1 MPSLRKKK
9 SKKAKSA
16 ADPPAP
22 STPITTPA
30 AAAPH
35 QSPHVSPHTSIDASP
50 RESPF
55 KRLLRRSTSSL
66 GDSWRGLK
74 NRRRESVSSVLGS
87 SPAGISGVRDE
98 HGQEITV
105 TRSRGSEVNASPDA
119 GHGNTSRS
127 GSIRGTPVRARHDPA
142 GSAES
147 MKSHHHR
154 AASSISS
161 LTTFPSPNP
170 VTPVKASG
178 GTAAVRE
185 SGVAMVETIASSRD
199 QPVSSGDSAQRGPE
213 AMMASSVGIS
223 GSGER
228 LERNVGSLGLDLTP
242 VRDATVCLLLSVSPI
257 PVIDR

>member
-9 SKKAKSA
+9 SKKAKPA
-16 ADPPAP
+16 PADPSAP

-35 QSPHVSPHTSIDASP
+35 QSPHVSPHPSIDASP

-98 HGQEITV
+98 HGQEITAS
-105 TRSRGSEVNASPDA
+105 RSRGSEVNASPDP
-119 GHGNTSRS
+119 GQGTTSRS
-127 GSIRGTPVRARHDPA
+127 GSIRGSTTPLRARHDPA

-147 MKSHHHR
+147 GKSGHHR

-185 SGVAMVETIASSRD
+185 SNVAMVKTIASSHRALGLEN
-199 QPVSSGDSAQRGPE
+199 QPRGESMQGRETGMSDSGAAEG
-213 AMMASSVGIS
+213 
-223 GSGER
+223 
-228 LERNVGSLGLDLTP
+228 RNVGSLGLEFTAERQDL
-242 VRDATVCLLLSVSPI
+242 VCLSPI
-257 PVIDR
+257 HFSYP